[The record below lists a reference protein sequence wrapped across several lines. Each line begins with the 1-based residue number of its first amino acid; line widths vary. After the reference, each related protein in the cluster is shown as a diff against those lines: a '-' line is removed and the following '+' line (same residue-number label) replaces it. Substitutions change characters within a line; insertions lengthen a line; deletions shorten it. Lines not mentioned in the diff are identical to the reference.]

1 MQDIA
6 TIEKTGTTE
15 PFKNVTFEETIV
27 ANGHQGNKLKRKFLS
42 NPVTRSILDEMKK
55 TAGSTLR
62 DYEIKS
68 LIKEPSNSE
77 KEQDTTG
84 LQISKELVIPTP
96 RPTSKEIEEMS
107 EEELLRETERST
119 LRDYEVTSKIKELSS
134 LENEQQD
141 TTISKEIEDMSEE
154 ELLRQYDDISNK
166 LKHDHI
172 KLERRV

>member
-6 TIEKTGTTE
+6 TIEKTETTE
-15 PFKNVTFEETIV
+15 PLKNETFEETIV
-27 ANGHQGNKLKRKFLS
+27 ASGHQGNKLKRKFLS
-42 NPVTRSILDEMKK
+42 NPVTRSILDEMKQ

-62 DYEIKS
+62 DYEVKS
-68 LIKEPSNSE
+68 MIKEPNSE

-107 EEELLRETERST
+107 EEELLR
-119 LRDYEVTSKIKELSS
+119 
-134 LENEQQD
+134 
-141 TTISKEIEDMSEE
+141 
-154 ELLRQYDDISNK
+154 QYDDISNK

>member
-6 TIEKTGTTE
+6 TIEKTETTE
-15 PFKNVTFEETIV
+15 PLKNETFEETIV
-27 ANGHQGNKLKRKFLS
+27 ASGHQGNKLKRKFLS
-42 NPVTRSILDEMKK
+42 NPVTRSILDDVKK

-62 DYEIKS
+62 DYEVKS
-68 LIKEPSNSE
+68 MIKEPNSE

-107 EEELLRETERST
+107 EEELLR
-119 LRDYEVTSKIKELSS
+119 
-134 LENEQQD
+134 
-141 TTISKEIEDMSEE
+141 
-154 ELLRQYDDISNK
+154 QYDDISNK